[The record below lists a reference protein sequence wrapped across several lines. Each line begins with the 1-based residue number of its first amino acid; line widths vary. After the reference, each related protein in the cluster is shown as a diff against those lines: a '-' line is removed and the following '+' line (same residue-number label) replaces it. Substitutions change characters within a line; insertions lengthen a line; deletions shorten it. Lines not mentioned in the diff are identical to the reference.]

1 MGLVSSHHVSYQC
14 IVNVDLFYISVLHY
28 IFNRVG
34 FWYCILPKM
43 HYSHHLSYRG
53 HWRQG

>member
-1 MGLVSSHHVSYQC
+1 MRQILGHKLSLQV
-14 IVNVDLFYISVLHY
+14 IVNVDSFEISVIEY
-28 IFNRVG
+28 TINRVR
-34 FWYCILPKM
+34 FWYCILPKL

>member
-14 IVNVDLFYISVLHY
+14 IVNVDLFYISVLHF
-28 IFNRVG
+28 IFNGIG

>member
-1 MGLVSSHHVSYQC
+1 MRQILGHKLSLQV
-14 IVNVDLFYISVLHY
+14 IVNVDSFEISVIEY
-28 IFNRVG
+28 TINMVS
-34 FWYCILPKM
+34 FWYCILPKL